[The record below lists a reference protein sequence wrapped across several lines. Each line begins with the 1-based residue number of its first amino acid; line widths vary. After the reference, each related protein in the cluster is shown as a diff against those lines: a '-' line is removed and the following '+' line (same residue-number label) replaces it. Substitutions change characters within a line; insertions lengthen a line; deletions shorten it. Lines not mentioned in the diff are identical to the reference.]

1 LDLDAQNT
9 ARQVMQ
15 RRLAEL
21 TETRDGEPPREVRNA
36 AVVALNPHS
45 GDVLAMVGSPNYFDP
60 RIDGAVNA
68 ALTARQPGS
77 SIKPIT
83 YAAAFD
89 PQIAAAHGYAP
100 LTPGT
105 MMVDVRTA
113 FVTKEGRP
121 YVPQN
126 YDRRWHGPVLL
137 RQSLASSFNLIA
149 VKVLDTVGFEAMTE
163 LARSLGISTFDNR
176 QFGLALTLGGGEVRL
191 LELTAAYAAFANGG
205 QRIEPVLISRVAD
218 STGRVLYRRPADL
231 NPGPRVLDA
240 RTAYLITDIL
250 SDDYARRSGFGAGSV
265 LQLDRPAAAK
275 TGTTTDWRDNWTVGY
290 TPNLVVGVWAG
301 NADNEP
307 MRHVSGVTGA
317 APIWHDVMALLLKG
331 RPAQPFP
338 RPDGLVERE
347 ICADNGLLPAKENQ
361 GATEITPTSS
371 SILQPSAVP
380 ARCPHTLTEIFID
393 GTEPRRVDDWHIAV
407 ALDRRTGLRAGPG
420 CKLDFV
426 TLQTYTRY
434 PAEAEAWARRQGIPQ
449 PPDIYSPLCPNP
461 DAESPNR
468 PIPHAAAPSPFSL
481 IFTSPDQGSV
491 YRISPKIPR
500 DKQKIRVAVRPADGV
515 RVARVELRV
524 NGAPLAAGPQTLW
537 QMSPGEFTFEAVGV
551 DPAGN
556 PLPAR
561 PVTVRIVE

>member
-1 LDLDAQNT
+1 
-9 ARQVMQ
+9 
-15 RRLAEL
+15 
-21 TETRDGEPPREVRNA
+21 
-36 AVVALNPHS
+36 
-45 GDVLAMVGSPNYFDP
+45 
-60 RIDGAVNA
+60 
-68 ALTARQPGS
+68 
-77 SIKPIT
+77 
-83 YAAAFD
+83 
-89 PQIAAAHGYAP
+89 
-100 LTPGT
+100 
-105 MMVDVRTA
+105 
-113 FVTKEGRP
+113 
-121 YVPQN
+121 
-126 YDRRWHGPVLL
+126 
-137 RQSLASSFNLIA
+137 
-149 VKVLDTVGFEAMTE
+149 
-163 LARSLGISTFDNR
+163 
-176 QFGLALTLGGGEVRL
+176 
-191 LELTAAYAAFANGG
+191 
-205 QRIEPVLISRVAD
+205 
-218 STGRVLYRRPADL
+218 
-231 NPGPRVLDA
+231 
-240 RTAYLITDIL
+240 
-250 SDDYARRSGFGAGSV
+250 
-265 LQLDRPAAAK
+265 
-275 TGTTTDWRDNWTVGY
+275 
-290 TPNLVVGVWAG
+290 
-301 NADNEP
+301 
-307 MRHVSGVTGA
+307 
-317 APIWHDVMALLLKG
+317 VMALLLKG

-347 ICADNGLLPAKENQ
+347 ICADNGLLPVDKSQEPGVRSQDSGVGGWQAEQVNSQ
-361 GATEITPTSS
+361 LTIPNS
-371 SILQPSAVP
+371 QFV
-380 ARCPHTLTEIFID
+380 ARCPHTLTEVFIA